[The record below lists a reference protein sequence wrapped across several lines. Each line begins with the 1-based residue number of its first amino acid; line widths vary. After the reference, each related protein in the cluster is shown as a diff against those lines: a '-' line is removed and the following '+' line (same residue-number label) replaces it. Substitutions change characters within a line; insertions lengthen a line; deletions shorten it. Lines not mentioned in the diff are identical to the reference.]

1 MLLFIHMPRRAWRY
15 FPAFQY
21 ISCYCLSLPVQPDDN
36 ACVLFQYISCYCL
49 SVTITQIAKDYG
61 NFNTSHV
68 TVYPLVQAARYSS
81 VLFQYISCYCLSIRH
96 MEKQKKHIYF
106 NTSHV
111 TVYLIKEMKYTQWLE
126 YFNTSHVTVYLLCFP
141 DNLLQQIFQYISCY
155 CLSVIHL
162 CIVRQL
168 HISIHLMLLFIAVDL
183 LSHL

>member
-81 VLFQYISCYCLSIRH
+81 VLFQYISCYCLSLRRH
-96 MEKQKKHIYF
+96 E
-106 NTSHV
+106 
-111 TVYLIKEMKYTQWLE
+111 
-126 YFNTSHVTVYLLCFP
+126 
-141 DNLLQQIFQYISCY
+141 
-155 CLSVIHL
+155 IH
-162 CIVRQL
+162 RPSF
-168 HISIHLMLLFIAVDL
+168 ISIHLMLLFITPVDSKFDL
-183 LSHL
+183 LV

>member
-36 ACVLFQYISCYCL
+36 AC
-49 SVTITQIAKDYG
+49 
-61 NFNTSHV
+61 
-68 TVYPLVQAARYSS
+68 

-168 HISIHLMLLFIAVDL
+168 HISIHLMLLFIFTHPVFL
-183 LSHL
+183 L